1 MLQPPDKLPQS
12 DLNPFERQ
20 WTRWLQGQEVSRK
33 NFQKKLKKKLR
44 DDYINLKKEYEQKIA
59 NLHIEL
65 SDQRYYV
72 RSMLDFVREA
82 THNPWGRAVFRS
94 MCNDN

>member
-1 MLQPPDKLPQS
+1 MDKVVTRTRSIKKKLP
-12 DLNPFERQ
+12 
-20 WTRWLQGQEVSRK
+20 
-33 NFQKKLKKKLR
+33 KKVKKKKLR

-82 THNPWGRAVFRS
+82 THNPWGRAVYHGFRS